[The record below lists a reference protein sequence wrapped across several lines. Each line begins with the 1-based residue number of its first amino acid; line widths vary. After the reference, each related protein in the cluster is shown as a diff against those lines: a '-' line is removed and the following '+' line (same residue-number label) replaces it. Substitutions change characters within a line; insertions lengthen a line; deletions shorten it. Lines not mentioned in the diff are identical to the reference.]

1 MSQELALLIKRSAD
15 LKWDLVQFAQ
25 ARASNGR

>member
-1 MSQELALLIKRSAD
+1 MSQELALLVERSAD
-15 LKWDLVQFAQ
+15 LKQDLVRFAQ

>member
-1 MSQELALLIKRSAD
+1 MSQEPALLIERSAD
-15 LKWDLVQFAQ
+15 LKRDLVRFAQ

>member
-1 MSQELALLIKRSAD
+1 MSQEPALLIECSAD
-15 LKWDLVQFAQ
+15 LKRDLVRFAQ